1 MIAGKFVIQAVDSG
15 AYAAPVPSPAP
26 FTPSRQG
33 AAVYAFYDAIQ
44 RAEELMALTGHRCS
58 VIPAALEW
66 DFKQSVDFR
75 PR

>member
-1 MIAGKFVIQAVDSG
+1 MMAGMFVIQSLDSG

-26 FTPSRQG
+26 FMPSRQG

-58 VIPAALEW
+58 VISAALEL
-66 DFKQSVDFR
+66 DFKQSVDFL
-75 PR
+75 PH